1 MTCPRP
7 LCVLLVFSVKKKQI
21 TENISLRERYM
32 YVPNFGRVQVVL
44 TDYPDGK
51 SYPLVTLP
59 KMTPYDI
66 LNVLERMAKA
76 RRRSWFNYCRDLI
89 RSLSCGML

>member
-1 MTCPRP
+1 M
-7 LCVLLVFSVKKKQI
+7 LLPSGVKK
-21 TENISLRERYM
+21 NLGALSVRDAYM

-66 LNVLERMAKA
+66 FAVLDKQKKA
-76 RRRSWFNYCRDLI
+76 IKERSWWGDCMLWLRQA
-89 RSLSCGML
+89 SCGLLKDSRFL

>member
-1 MTCPRP
+1 M
-7 LCVLLVFSVKKKQI
+7 LLVYSVKKKQVS
-21 TENISLRERYM
+21 ESVSLREGYM

-44 TDYPDGK
+44 TDYRDGK

-66 LNVLERMAKA
+66 LTVLERMEKA
-76 RRRSWFNYCRDLI
+76 RRRRSWFTYCKDFI
-89 RSLSCGML
+89 RYLSCGML